1 MFASFVFLLTM
12 LSSLTPCSARPIQMV
27 QGPELMTRETIWK
40 PLAGTTWN
48 YQLTGTINIA
58 STDVDV
64 WDIDLFDTTPSTID
78 NIHAQGKHVICY
90 FSAGSF
96 EEWRP
101 DVAKFHPSDIGD
113 PLEGWYGENWLQTRS
128 SNVRD
133 IMLARLDLAMQ
144 KKCDGVDPDN
154 VDGYDNENG
163 LYLTEDDATDYVTFL
178 ADAAHSRGLAIGL
191 KNAAKIVTRLVS
203 KVEYSVQEECVQY
216 GDCDEFRP
224 FIEQNKP
231 VFHVEYS
238 GGGLTRRGPWKD
250 DLRAE
255 NPGGDYFMAS
265 GASESTLSNDNT
277 GGAVF
282 AEDTMAAVV
291 NRISDSIDI
300 PPHPIDPVH
309 QAASRTIV
317 ALPPSSTDNAGTE
330 TSAENDRTDG
340 VLTTQVISSREADL
354 AAIASS
360 PCSASV
366 AGFSTIVKELQ
377 LGPWIQLCY

>member
-1 MFASFVFLLTM
+1 
-12 LSSLTPCSARPIQMV
+12 
-27 QGPELMTRETIWK
+27 MTREATWK

-58 STDVDV
+58 STNVDV
-64 WDIDLFDTTPSTID
+64 WDIDLFETTPSTID
-78 NIHAQGKHVICY
+78 SIHAQGKHVICY

-101 DVAKFHPSDIGD
+101 DVAKFHPSDKGD
-113 PLEGWYGENWLQTRS
+113 AVEGWYGENWLQTRS
-128 SNVRD
+128 SNVRN

-144 KKCDGVDPDN
+144 KKCDGVEPDN

-178 ADAAHSRGLAIGL
+178 ADAAHSRSMAIGL
-191 KNAAKIVTRLVS
+191 KNSAKIVTRLVS

-238 GGGLTRRGPWKD
+238 GGGLTKRGSWKD
-250 DLRAE
+250 DLRVE
-255 NPGGDYFMAS
+255 NHGGDYSMAS
-265 GASESTLSNDNT
+265 DASESTLSKDNT
-277 GGAVF
+277 SGAVF
-282 AEDTMAAVV
+282 AEDKVAAVV
-291 NRISDSIDI
+291 NGISDSIDNA
-300 PPHPIDPVH
+300 PYSVDPDDPVR
-309 QAASRTIV
+309 QAASSTIV
-317 ALPPSSTDNAGTE
+317 ALPHSSTDNASTD
-330 TSAENDRTDG
+330 TSAGNDRTDDG
-340 VLTTQVISSREADL
+340 STTQVISSRGANL

-360 PCSASV
+360 ACSAGV
-366 AGFSTIVKELQ
+366 AGFSTIVKDLD
-377 LGPWIQLCY
+377 LGPWTQLCY